1 MKRFLLFLFIALS
14 SQITIHGQCPPETNQ
29 DTDGDGVL
37 DCIDPCINEPNSII
51 GNLSFESDFI
61 GWTVPQNLSNFSISE
76 DPAHFLH
83 GSKSLYV
90 TAPND
95 TQFENHAIYSE
106 EFTLEEGEAY
116 NFKIPVKRIGDLDG
130 DALRWVLID
139 ENGVYR
145 HFNNY
150 YNFTS
155 TWSFISFNNFLVNFD
170 VYTSNKFRLRLE
182 FGLSTVDM
190 VVDKIEFYKTSEVV
204 DPAYLDM
211 NGDGFPDCVPYS
223 SENHPDYNALM
234 DFYNSTNG
242 NSWNNSTNWLDNTK
256 PISSWFGVTETN
268 GRVTTI
274 NLNSNNLSGVIPESF
289 SILTELEV
297 FSIRSN
303 SVNGAFPLSTFTNQT
318 KLQYVDINSNFMV
331 GFIPPEISNLTSL
344 WYLDIGWNGFY
355 GNIPAEMT
363 NLANLQYA
371 YLHNNQLSGNIPSG
385 PGTMPN
391 LQVLQLANNN
401 LTGAVPDLSILPT
414 LNYFDIS
421 NNQFIFIDLEPSYN
435 ALNISLGTNYVHAP
449 QQWIDEPRGVIANIG
464 ETVTLD
470 ILPDLGSNLI
480 VDWYIFDGT
489 NYTYLDSGLTYD
501 YTVSSEADYVDII
514 YFVQSST
521 VPTLGLHSN
530 IISIGPSPETHP
542 DYDALIA
549 IYNALDG
556 PNWGVNW
563 DITSPISTWGSNLTF
578 DAVTNRLIR
587 LNISGFGASG
597 QIPSEIGGLTELQY
611 LDLSSN
617 QITGSIPPEIGN
629 LTNLNELWLFQM
641 DLSGNVPDELW
652 NLTNLTH
659 LLIGAQESGQL
670 TFTSNTVPAAISN
683 LQNLYWLNIGGIPL
697 DSPLPQELFAL
708 PNLTYLRIYNCGL
721 TGELPAGLAN
731 INNVLASGNEFEGA
745 IPQEFINS
753 LGNYNLSIENNYF
766 DFSDLEPLVLANNY
780 NILGYSPQRTRDKPQ
795 NIESAPGQD
804 IVLNVDDTDINR
816 VSVTNALGNEYQW
829 FKDEQPIASAN
840 GTSYTIVNAQ
850 ESDSGTYYCE
860 ITNSILPELIVR
872 RADITVTVDATM
884 SVDSYNDF
892 ESLKIYPN
900 PTSNILNISINRYE
914 NVPVKIYDISGRLV
928 KEETL
933 QNDVLQMNMKELNSG
948 IYLLKIQLGK
958 KSIIRRIIKQ

>member
-1 MKRFLLFLFIALS
+1 MKRLLLLFCIAFISQLS
-14 SQITIHGQCPPETNQ
+14 TYGQCPPETNQ

-37 DCIDPCINEPNSII
+37 DCIDPCVNVPSSTI

-61 GWTVPQNLSNFSISE
+61 GWTVPQNLNNFSVSE

-95 TQFENHAIYSE
+95 TQFENFAIYSE
-106 EFTLEEGEAY
+106 EFTLEEGVAY

-150 YNFTS
+150 FNFTS

-170 VYTSNKFRLRLE
+170 FYTSNKFRLRLE

-190 VVDKIEFYKTSEVV
+190 VVDKMEFYKTSEVV
-204 DPAYLDM
+204 EPTYLDL
-211 NGDGFPDCVPYS
+211 NNDGIPDCVPYS
-223 SENHPDYNALM
+223 SQNHPDYNALM

-242 NSWNNSTNWLDNTK
+242 NNWTNSTNWLDNTK

-268 GRVTTI
+268 GRVTAI

-289 SILTELEV
+289 SSLTELEV

-344 WYLDIGWNGFY
+344 WYLNIGWNFFY
-355 GNIPAEMT
+355 GAIPAEMT

-391 LQVLQLANNN
+391 LQVLSLANNN
-401 LTGAVPDLSILPT
+401 FTGTVPDLSLLPSLT
-414 LNYFDIS
+414 QFNISSNKFVFADI
-421 NNQFIFIDLEPSYN
+421 EPNYN
-435 ALNISLGTNYVHAP
+435 ALSTSLGTNFVYAP

-464 ETVTLD
+464 ETVTLE
-470 ILPDLGSNLI
+470 ILPDLGSNLT
-480 VDWYIFDGT
+480 VYWYIFDGT

-514 YFVQSST
+514 YFIQSST
-521 VPTLGLHSN
+521 VPTLGLQSN
-530 IISIGPSPETHP
+530 IITIGPSPETHP

-556 PNWGVNW
+556 PNWSVNW

-683 LQNLYWLNIGGIPL
+683 LQNLYWLNIGGISL
-697 DSPLPQELFAL
+697 DSPLPQEMFAL
-708 PNLTYLRIYNCGL
+708 PNLTYLRIYNCDL

-731 INNVLASGNEFEGA
+731 INNVLASGNKFEGA

-829 FKDEQPIASAN
+829 FKDGQPIVSAN

-872 RADITVTVDATM
+872 REDITVTVDATM
-884 SVDSYNDF
+884 SVDSYNDL